1 MSLRGSLGGGVGQAR
16 PRVGAVGADVNGLLI
31 WGICVWQVLI
41 LCVLDA
47 VYYIPC
53 LLVLLQ
59 GPAQPVLVSG

>member
-1 MSLRGSLGGGVGQAR
+1 M
-16 PRVGAVGADVNGLLI
+16 NGLLI